1 MIYQWTI
8 NHCRFDTEEV
18 VGTVVNRN
26 RAVCIQPFLMAEGYV
41 IFDVAIGDEKYNWKG
56 KYFVGTMISAGYT
69 KHIIL
74 SFVHIPYMSFSHFPA
89 ETPATATERI
99 RFQDSA
105 IRERKPKEIKITWEK
120 QNLTTNFDA
129 QIQISLYGYREV
141 TIAPELVFIDVIAV
155 RDRLSNIYSF

>member
-1 MIYQWTI
+1 MVYEYTL

-56 KYFVGTMISAGYT
+56 KYFVGMMNDDIGRIYETYYIKFFSHA
-69 KHIIL
+69 
-74 SFVHIPYMSFSHFPA
+74 FSHFPA

-105 IRERKPKEIKITWEK
+105 IRERTPKEIKITWEK

-155 RDRLSNIYSF
+155 SDSLPNL

>member
-1 MIYQWTI
+1 LSEIPTIYEHTI

-56 KYFVGTMISAGYT
+56 KYFVGMMLSAGYT

-74 SFVHIPYMSFSHFPA
+74 SFVH
-89 ETPATATERI
+89 
-99 RFQDSA
+99 
-105 IRERKPKEIKITWEK
+105 
-120 QNLTTNFDA
+120 L
-129 QIQISLYGYREV
+129 
-141 TIAPELVFIDVIAV
+141 
-155 RDRLSNIYSF
+155 

>member
-1 MIYQWTI
+1 
-8 NHCRFDTEEV
+8 
-18 VGTVVNRN
+18 
-26 RAVCIQPFLMAEGYV
+26 
-41 IFDVAIGDEKYNWKG
+41 
-56 KYFVGTMISAGYT
+56 
-69 KHIIL
+69 
-74 SFVHIPYMSFSHFPA
+74 MSFSHSPI

-99 RFQDSA
+99 RFQDAA

-155 RDRLSNIYSF
+155 SDRLPNLQVFIFSFKLIISVQFDFVVYE

>member
-1 MIYQWTI
+1 
-8 NHCRFDTEEV
+8 
-18 VGTVVNRN
+18 
-26 RAVCIQPFLMAEGYV
+26 
-41 IFDVAIGDEKYNWKG
+41 
-56 KYFVGTMISAGYT
+56 
-69 KHIIL
+69 
-74 SFVHIPYMSFSHFPA
+74 MSFSHFPA

-155 RDRLSNIYSF
+155 SECFILLFQLPILI

>member
-1 MIYQWTI
+1 MLSL
-8 NHCRFDTEEV
+8 V
-18 VGTVVNRN
+18 
-26 RAVCIQPFLMAEGYV
+26 L
-41 IFDVAIGDEKYNWKG
+41 
-56 KYFVGTMISAGYT
+56 
-69 KHIIL
+69 IL
-74 SFVHIPYMSFSHFPA
+74 FFFFSYFPA

-99 RFQDSA
+99 RFQDTA

-155 RDRLSNIYSF
+155 NDCLYSVYPTHIGFHIVVSTATTCI